1 MLVLMIGIAFLGH
14 SLTQSEISYQMSVLP
29 IIASPQLAC
38 ILEKK
43 IVNISP
49 VGVFECLDLSAVRK
63 IISISLKPFAGIYAV
78 VNLVNGKMYVG
89 SASQGRIFPRFA

>member
-43 IVNISP
+43 IVSP
-49 VGVFECLDLSAVRK
+49 VGAFECLLQ
-63 IISISLKPFAGIYAV
+63 Y
-78 VNLVNGKMYVG
+78 GK
-89 SASQGRIFPRFA
+89 